1 MSKFLASEEEFKWLE
16 QLGIGE
22 TVQGVYDGQWKNGI
36 GEKMVSISPING
48 RPIAQII
55 AASKDDYDAA
65 IVAAKEAFKVWRNV
79 PAPKRGEIV
88 RQIGEELRS
97 NIYLLGRLEALEIGK
112 TAVEGRGEVQEFV
125 DICDYAVGM
134 SRQMPGQVLPSERDG
149 HDLQE
154 RWNPLGLCGVISAF
168 NFPIA
173 VYGWNAA
180 IALITGNCV
189 IWKPSPTAIIS
200 TIATQKIITRVLERN
215 NLPGAICCLVCGG
228 VEIGDAITK
237 DPRISLVS
245 FTGSTAVGREV
256 GATVQRRF
264 GRILLELGGN
274 NAAIINYD
282 ADVEMVVRSA
292 LFAAVG
298 TQGQRCTSLRRL
310 FVHNSLYQMVLDRLI
325 KAYPKVR
332 IGSPLDETT
341 MYGPMHNEK
350 GVQLYLKTVKEAEA
364 LGGKIEYGGKV
375 IDREGFYVEPTIVSG
390 LQHDSPLVL
399 RESFCPVLYIM
410 PFDNLDQVIDWNNEV
425 EAGLSSSLFTSNITD
440 LFKWLGPNGA
450 DSGIVNVNCPT
461 NGAEIGG
468 AFGGNKAT
476 GWGREA
482 GSDSWKQYMRRS
494 TCTINF
500 SKELPLAQGI
510 KFE

>member
-1 MSKFLASEEEFKWLE
+1 MSCLAADPEYKWLHE
-16 QLGIGE
+16 LGITE
-22 TVQGVYDGQWKNGI
+22 HVESLYDGKWKSGS
-36 GEKMVSISPING
+36 GEEMVSICPNNG
-48 RPIAQII
+48 RPIASIK
-55 AASKDDYDAA
+55 AATKAEYDAA
-65 IVAAKEAFKVWRNV
+65 VSSSASAFKQWRNV
-79 PAPKRGEIV
+79 PGPKRGEIV

-97 NIYLLGRLEALEIGK
+97 NINLLGRLEALEIGK

-134 SRQMPGQVLPSERDG
+134 SRQLPGQVLPSERPG

-180 IALITGNCV
+180 IALISGNCV
-189 IWKPSPTAIIS
+189 IWKPSPTAILS
-200 TIATQKIITRVLERN
+200 TIATQKIVARVLERN
-215 NLPGAICCLVCGG
+215 DLPGAICTLICGG
-228 VEIGDAITK
+228 VEIGEAITE
-237 DPRISLVS
+237 DARISLVS

-274 NAAIINYD
+274 NAAVINHD
-282 ADVEMVVRSA
+282 ADLEMVVRSA

-310 FVHNSLYQMVLDRLI
+310 FIHKSMYETVLERLV

-332 IGSPLDETT
+332 IGDPLEEST
-341 MYGPMHNEK
+341 MYGPMHNSR
-350 GVQLYLKTVKEAEA
+350 GVDIYLKTVEDAKK

-375 IDREGFYVEPTIVSG
+375 IDRPGFFVEPTIVSG
-390 LQHDSPLVL
+390 LAHDSELVL
-399 RESFCPVLYIM
+399 RESFCPVLYVM
-410 PFDNLDQVIDWNNEV
+410 SFDDLDEVIEWNNEV
-425 EAGLSSSLFTSNITD
+425 EAGLSSSLFTSNIGD

-450 DSGIVNVNCPT
+450 DSGLVNINCPT

-494 TCTINF
+494 TCTINY